1 MITEIDEGV
10 FSATHSIAEGKN
22 AIIFGGRGAL
32 AIDCGLLESEGQAM
46 AEFIKARHFAADK
59 LALTHCHNDHILG
72 GKAFEQ
78 AVVFAHANAPAV
90 IRRHLGSFARYWK
103 ITEAEASRRLLRPTV
118 LFGGELM
125 IDLGGRTVRF
135 FHTPG
140 HCEDHVSAY
149 VEDQQLLIAGD
160 VVVNSI
166 IPAFMDGDS
175 RELEATLVRLKLLPI
190 KKLLPGHGTLL
201 VGEGNVREA
210 LDWTIGYLRNVRE
223 RVRAAISGGGGLDA
237 AVAAADY
244 RGIVGDRL
252 PRDKMQ
258 QRHLNSV
265 KKIFEEETAAGRS
278 TTS

>member
-10 FSATHSIAEGKN
+10 FSAPHSIAEGKN
-22 AIIFGGRGAL
+22 AIIFGCQSAL

-46 AEFIKARHFAADK
+46 AEFIRAKNFAVDK

-72 GKAFEQ
+72 GKAFEG

-90 IRRHLGSFARYWK
+90 IRRHLGSFGRYWK
-103 ITEAEASRRLLRPTV
+103 ISEAEASHRLLRLTV
-118 LFGGELM
+118 LFSGELS

-135 FHTPG
+135 IHTPG

-149 VEDQQLLIAGD
+149 VQEQQLLIAGD

-175 RELEATLVRLKLLPI
+175 RVLEATLVQLKLLPI

-201 VGEGNVREA
+201 VGEENVREA
-210 LDWTIGYLRNVRE
+210 IDWTIGYLRNVRE
-223 RVRAAISGGGGLDA
+223 RVRAALDDGKGLDA
-237 AVAAADY
+237 AVVAADY
-244 RGIVGDRL
+244 GELVGDRL
-252 PRDKMQ
+252 PRDKMR

-265 KKIFEEETAAGRS
+265 SKIFAEETIARRPTVS
-278 TTS
+278 

>member
-10 FSATHSIAEGKN
+10 FSAPHSIAEGKN
-22 AIIFGGRGAL
+22 AMVFGRRGAL

-46 AEFIKARHFAADK
+46 AGFIKARNFAADK

-72 GKAFEQ
+72 GKAFGE

-90 IRRHLGSFARYWK
+90 IQRHLGSFARYWK
-103 ITEAEASRRLLRPTV
+103 ISETETSRRLLRPTV
-118 LFGGELM
+118 LFKDDLA
-125 IDLGGRTVRF
+125 IDLGERVVRF
-135 FHTPG
+135 IHTPG

-149 VEDQQLLIAGD
+149 LEKSQVLIAGD

-175 RELEATLVRLKLLPI
+175 RVLEATLLQLKQMPI
-190 KKLLPGHGTLL
+190 KKLLPGHGTL
-201 VGEGNVREA
+201 VDGEANVREA
-210 LDWTIGYLRNVRE
+210 LDWTIGYLRQVRE
-223 RVRAAISGGGGLDA
+223 RVRAAIADGGGLDA
-237 AVAAADY
+237 AVAVADY
-244 RGIVGDRL
+244 GEIVGDRL

-265 KKIFEEETAAGRS
+265 KKIFTEEAGARPPL
-278 TTS
+278 TS